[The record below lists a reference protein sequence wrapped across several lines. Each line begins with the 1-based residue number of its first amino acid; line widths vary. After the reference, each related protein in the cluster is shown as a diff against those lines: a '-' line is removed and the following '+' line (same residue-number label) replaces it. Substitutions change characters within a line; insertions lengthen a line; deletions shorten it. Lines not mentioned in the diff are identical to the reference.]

1 MENYDEYTLQIMSSE
16 DLHNPFHFGICAA
29 ILNFQ
34 ARGENTH
41 FVFDAFP
48 SPVSINVT
56 ALRGE
61 LTLSRQMSPFT
72 PE

>member
-1 MENYDEYTLQIMSSE
+1 MDNYKYTQQIMSSG
-16 DLHNPFHFGICAA
+16 DIHNPFLFGIRAA
-29 ILNFQ
+29 ILYFQ